1 MMPSPSFLA
10 TWPPISSTAA
20 EAASRKTADEIAP
33 VLGVEFRGDA
43 RRPDEVAE
51 HHGEVAALRGVLR
64 RWGSGLRR
72 LGRWILLGRLARG
85 KLPDRPQN
93 LQTMPE
99 RDAEVLQMLV
109 LEFRQ
114 NVGVDFA
121 LAKNRLV
128 LPEPEAPQ
136 PFPDVHG

>member
-1 MMPSPSFLA
+1 MLVDPTRSQNI
-10 TWPPISSTAA
+10 TV
-20 EAASRKTADEIAP
+20 R
-33 VLGVEFRGDA
+33 
-43 RRPDEVAE
+43 
-51 HHGEVAALRGVLR
+51 
-64 RWGSGLRR
+64 LRR
-72 LGRWILLGRLARG
+72 LGRWMLLGRLARG

-128 LPEPEAPQ
+128 LPKPEAPQ
-136 PFPDVHG
+136 PFPDVHGYIFPMASGHDRPG